1 MFKKEKADLHLQIQ
15 EHALPDILVVFQL
28 ARLQLVNYLFDRTGR
43 FFLNVK
49 NGSPLY
55 VTPPPPHPSLY
66 ALT

>member
-28 ARLQLVNYLFDRTGR
+28 ARLQLVDYLFDRTGR

-49 NGSPLY
+49 MDLLFMLPRRLRIPLCM
-55 VTPPPPHPSLY
+55 H
-66 ALT
+66 